1 MFRPSCI
8 LQVAVAS
15 FLLSACSTSHTE
27 HPGNP
32 LATVSGDHAAVS
44 DRRTEA
50 TGADAVAKPGRVAI
64 RGDFLDANARLL
76 PELEIFAKD
85 TAQARNL
92 PLNEVQALLGAAQYN
107 DTAIRLMQPSGKRIQ
122 RSWVTY
128 RKRNVDPIRI
138 RSGVAFWKAHQG
150 DLARASQTYGVPP
163 SILVA
168 IIGIE
173 TVYGRYTGSFRVLD
187 TLATLGFRYPDPS
200 RPERQKMFRE
210 QLADLIQLDHE
221 GKLDA
226 YTVEG
231 SFAGAIGLPQ
241 FMPGSLANFAAD
253 GDGDGKIDLHDSPA
267 DAIASV
273 ARFLRLHGWEP
284 ALPVFA
290 PIALPAQPAKLVKGG
305 LVPDLS
311 WPQLQGAGARLS
323 PDTRAG
329 TAWQRYPLGVIDLID
344 EPRKLDEYRSATPNF
359 FAITHYNRSY
369 FYAAAV
375 ADLAHELADR
385 MGYGDPNQPANQPN
399 TPVDK

>member
-1 MFRPSCI
+1 MFRPSRI

-15 FLLSACSTSHTE
+15 FLLSSCSTTHPEHQSRDIAATPDNQTVVSNNSINSTRVDSIAKPE
-27 HPGNP
+27 HP
-32 LATVSGDHAAVS
+32 
-44 DRRTEA
+44 A
-50 TGADAVAKPGRVAI
+50 TG
-64 RGDFLDANARLL
+64 GDFLDADAHLL
-76 PELEIFAKD
+76 PELEAFAQD
-85 TAQARNL
+85 TARTRNI
-92 PLNEVQALLGAAQYN
+92 PLQDIRALLSAAQYN
-107 DTAIRLMQPSGKRIQ
+107 DTAVRLIQPSGKRIQ

-128 RKRNVDPIRI
+128 RTRNVDPIRI
-138 RSGVAFWKAHQG
+138 RSGIAFWRDHQN
-150 DLARASQTYGVPP
+150 DLTRASQTYGVPP
-163 SILVA
+163 SIIVA
-168 IIGIE
+168 ILGIE
-173 TVYGRYTGSFRVLD
+173 TVYGRHTGTFRVLD
-187 TLATLGFRYPDPS
+187 TLTTLGFRYPDTR
-200 RPERQKMFRE
+200 RPERQQMFRE

-241 FMPGSLANFAAD
+241 FMPGSLAKFAAD
-253 GDGDGKIDLHDSPA
+253 GDGDGKIDLHDNPA

-290 PIALPAQPAKLVKGG
+290 PITLPAQPAKLVKGG
-305 LVPDLS
+305 LIPDTN
-311 WPQLQGAGARLS
+311 WEQLQNAGARLS
-323 PDTRAG
+323 SDARAG
-329 TAWQRYPLGVIDLID
+329 TAWQRYPLGVIDLLD

-385 MGYGDPNQPANQPN
+385 MGYGDPNQASDQPN

>member
-1 MFRPSCI
+1 MFRPSRI

-15 FLLSACSTSHTE
+15 FLLSGCSTSHPE
-27 HPGNP
+27 HQNGYNAASADIQTVVSNDRINSTGMYPIAKSERT
-32 LATVSGDHAAVS
+32 AT
-44 DRRTEA
+44 
-50 TGADAVAKPGRVAI
+50 
-64 RGDFLDANARLL
+64 RGDFLDANARLE
-76 PELEIFAKD
+76 PELDAFARD
-85 TAQARNL
+85 IAQARNI
-92 PLNEVQALLGAAQYN
+92 PLQDIHALLSAAQYN
-107 DTAIRLMQPSGKRIQ
+107 DTAVRLMQPSAKRIQ

-138 RSGVAFWKAHQG
+138 RLGVAFWKEHQS
-150 DLARASQTYGVPP
+150 DLTRASQTYGVPP
-163 SILVA
+163 SIIVA

-173 TVYGRYTGSFRVLD
+173 TVYGQYTGSFRVLD
-187 TLATLGFRYPDPS
+187 TLTTLGFRYPDKS
-200 RPERQKMFRE
+200 RPERQQMFRE
-210 QLADLIQLDHE
+210 QLADLIQLDYE

-231 SFAGAIGLPQ
+231 SFAGAMGLPQ

-253 GDGDGKIDLHDSPA
+253 GDGDGKIDLQSNTA

-284 ALPVFA
+284 TLPVFA
-290 PIALPAQPAKLVKGG
+290 PIALPSQAGNLVKGG
-305 LVPDLS
+305 LNPDMS
-311 WPQLQGAGARLS
+311 WEQLQSAGARFS
-323 PDTRAG
+323 PESRAG
-329 TAWQRYPLGVIDLID
+329 TAWQRYPLGVIDLVD

-385 MGYGDPNQPANQPN
+385 MGYGDPDQPA
-399 TPVDK
+399 